1 MYLRRKI
8 DDYLAAWKSDPDRK
22 PLIVRGCRQ
31 IGKTESVLHFAER
44 NYESVVE
51 INFVR
56 DEKYKNKGNE
66 FLKDMKKYSEFL

>member
-8 DDYLAAWKSDPDRK
+8 DSYLTAWKKDPDKK

-31 IGKTESVLHFAER
+31 IGKTESILHFATS
-44 NYESVVE
+44 NYESIVE

-56 DEKYKNKGNE
+56 DEKYKKIITDG
-66 FLKDMKKYSEFL
+66 YQ